1 MRRGIVL
8 PERAPVLD
16 LPAFDGLVSLLVA
29 RIRGQMVFES
39 PTPNAGPVGL
49 EVEAPEQFAGRGI
62 VGRGRLGTEQ
72 LGEQI
77 GYLSR
82 PKRGM
87 ISSGEARNP
96 ALQALFD
103 AGS

>member
-1 MRRGIVL
+1 M
-8 PERAPVLD
+8 PECTPVPN
-16 LPAFDGLVSLLVA
+16 LPAFDRLGSLLVA
-29 RIRGQMVFES
+29 RIRGQMVFKS

-49 EVEAPEQFAGRGI
+49 ELEAPEQFAGHGI

-77 GYLSR
+77 GYLGR

-87 ISSGEARNP
+87 ISSGEARKP